1 LQGALWRRTVPVVS
15 TPADTD
21 LADDV
26 LAMHGRI
33 RRTLLAGK
41 ADEVTA
47 SQSAVLGRLV
57 RDGAATTADLARA
70 EGVRPQSMGATVQ
83 ALEELGLVEREQDPD
98 DGRRTIVS
106 ATDRGRAARVDS
118 QRSRTRVLAER
129 LAALTPEDR
138 ATVARSLTILATLV
152 EP

>member
-1 LQGALWRRTVPVVS
+1 VRVS
-15 TPADTD
+15 TRTETD
-21 LADDV
+21 LADDI

-41 ADEVTA
+41 DDDVTA

-57 RDGAATTADLARA
+57 RDGATSTADLARA

-83 ALEELGLVEREQDPD
+83 ALVDLGLVDREQDPD

-106 ATDRGRAARVDS
+106 ATDAGRVARQDS
-118 QRSRTRVLAER
+118 LRTRTRVLAER
-129 LAALTPEDR
+129 LAALDPDDR
-138 ATVARSLTILATLV
+138 ATVARSLTILGTLV